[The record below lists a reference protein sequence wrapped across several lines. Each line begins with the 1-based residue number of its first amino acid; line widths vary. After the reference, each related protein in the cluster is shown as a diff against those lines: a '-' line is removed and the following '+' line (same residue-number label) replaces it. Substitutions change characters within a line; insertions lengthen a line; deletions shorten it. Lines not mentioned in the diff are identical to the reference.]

1 MSESVFKNPL
11 DKDEYSE
18 RASRRIED
26 IRGPYFRDQTAI
38 VHSLP
43 FRRLK
48 HKAQVF
54 FSPNNDHV
62 CTRIEHALH
71 VAIIA
76 ATMTRGLNEASSSKL
91 NEDMTYAI
99 GLGHDL
105 GHAPFGH
112 AGERILKKKTEEIGG
127 FIHEI
132 HGLRV
137 VDKLGNRG
145 KSLDLSYGVRDGII
159 CHYGESSEQEIAPR
173 HKKINLE
180 DIKDHNILPSSYEGC
195 VVRMAD
201 RIAYLGRDLEDAIY
215 GDFVELKDIP
225 PIIRHELGQ
234 TNGEII
240 DHLIID
246 VIETSCANG
255 TISLS
260 DPKYNVLKELSEFSD
275 KKIYR
280 HDAILRYRVYCT
292 HIIDRLFDY
301 LLGIYNKW
309 GPHPGKYKGSPVPLD
324 ARFGRYLGYMSA
336 LYKQEG
342 SPVGIVRDYIA
353 GMTDSYALRCM
364 REISIPEELN
374 FDIPNA

>member
-1 MSESVFKNPL
+1 MNKSMFENPL

-18 RASRRIED
+18 RVSGRTED

-71 VAIIA
+71 VATIA
-76 ATMTRGLNEASSSKL
+76 ATIARGLNKASDSQL
-91 NEDMTYAI
+91 DENMTYAI

-112 AGERILKKKTEEIGG
+112 AGESILKEKTKAIDG

-137 VDKLGNRG
+137 VDKLGDRG
-145 KSLDLSYGVRDGII
+145 KSLNLTYGVRDGII
-159 CHYGESSEQEIAPR
+159 CHCGESSEQKIVPR
-173 HKKINLE
+173 QNKINLE
-180 DIKDHNILPSSYEGC
+180 NIKDLNFFPSSYEGC

-215 GDFVELKDIP
+215 GNFVKLKDIP
-225 PIIRHELGQ
+225 FTVQNELGK

-240 DHLIID
+240 NRLVID
-246 VIETSCANG
+246 VIETSEVNG

-260 DPKYNVLKELSEFSD
+260 DSKYNVLRELYKFSE

-280 HDAILRYRVYCT
+280 HDDILWYRSYCEK
-292 HIIDRLFDY
+292 IIDRLFEY
-301 LLGIYNKW
+301 LLDIYNKW
-309 GPHPGKYKGSPVPLD
+309 GPDLGKYEVSRVPLD
-324 ARFGRYLGYMSA
+324 KRFGRYLGYMAA
-336 LYKQEG
+336 LYKQEES
-342 SPVGIVRDYIA
+342 SPRVNR
-353 GMTDSYALRCM
+353 T
-364 REISIPEELN
+364 
-374 FDIPNA
+374 